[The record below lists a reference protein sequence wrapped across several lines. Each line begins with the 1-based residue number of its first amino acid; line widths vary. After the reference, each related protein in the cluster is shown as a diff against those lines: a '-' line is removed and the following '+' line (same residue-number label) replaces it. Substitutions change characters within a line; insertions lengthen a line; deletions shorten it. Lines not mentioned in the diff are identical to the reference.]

1 MHTPCLRVNLKI
13 KERLDKL
20 KIHPRESY
28 NDVIER
34 LLSMTVDNEP
44 LTKEELAGVY
54 ESLQEFKSGRS
65 ISHEQIKKDL
75 GLLWKMYHIYYS
87 PHAERDLKKLPTDTQ
102 IRIVTALDSLVNNPE
117 KHIFHNVWF

>member
-1 MHTPCLRVNLKI
+1 MHTPCLRVNPQI

-44 LTKEELAGVY
+44 LTQEELAGVY
-54 ESLQEFKSGRS
+54 ESLQEFKSGYS
-65 ISHEQIKKDL
+65 ITHEQIKKDL
-75 GLLWKMYHIYYS
+75 GLL
-87 PHAERDLKKLPTDTQ
+87 
-102 IRIVTALDSLVNNPE
+102 
-117 KHIFHNVWF
+117 

>member
-1 MHTPCLRVNLKI
+1 MHAPCLRVNLKI

-65 ISHEQIKKDL
+65 ITHEQIKKDL
-75 GLLWKMYHIYYS
+75 GLL
-87 PHAERDLKKLPTDTQ
+87 
-102 IRIVTALDSLVNNPE
+102 
-117 KHIFHNVWF
+117 

>member
-1 MHTPCLRVNLKI
+1 MHAPCLRVNPQI

-34 LLSMTVDNEP
+34 LLSMTVDDEP
-44 LTKEELAGVY
+44 LTQEELAGVH

-65 ISHEQIKKDL
+65 ITHEQIKKDL
-75 GLLWKMYHIYYS
+75 GLL
-87 PHAERDLKKLPTDTQ
+87 
-102 IRIVTALDSLVNNPE
+102 
-117 KHIFHNVWF
+117 

>member
-1 MHTPCLRVNLKI
+1 MCTYVYYYSMQIPCLRVNPYT

-34 LLSMTVDNEP
+34 LLLMTVDDEP
-44 LTKEELAGVY
+44 LSQEELEGVH

-65 ISHEQIKKDL
+65 VTHEQIKKDL
-75 GLLWKMYHIYYS
+75 GLL
-87 PHAERDLKKLPTDTQ
+87 
-102 IRIVTALDSLVNNPE
+102 
-117 KHIFHNVWF
+117 